1 MTTTTTTVH
10 GKIDEATGKL
20 KESVGEVTGNEKL
33 ANEGAA
39 QQIKGHAEQAWGSV
53 KEAAK
58 DAHDRHEPERHDIRE
73 KLVSTAQN
81 VKEKIQQVVNPDN
94 KDV

>member
-1 MTTTTTTVH
+1 MTTTTTVH
-10 GKIDEATGKL
+10 GKIDEGTGKL
-20 KESVGEVTGNEKL
+20 KQTVGEVSGNEKL

-39 QQIKGHAEQAWGSV
+39 QQIKGHVEQAWGSIKEAV
-53 KEAAK
+53 KES
-58 DAHDRHEPERHDIRE
+58 HDRHEPERHDIRE

-81 VKEKIQQVVNPDN
+81 VKEKIQHAVSPDN